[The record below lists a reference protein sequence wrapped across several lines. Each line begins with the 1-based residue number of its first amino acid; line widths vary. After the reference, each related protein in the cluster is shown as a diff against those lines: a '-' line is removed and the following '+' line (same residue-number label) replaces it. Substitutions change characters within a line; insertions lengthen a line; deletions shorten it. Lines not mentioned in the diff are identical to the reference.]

1 MCICLRGKIDLTNLK
16 IDAREQKRIESA
28 KDYFTPFADIDK
40 VTVEQLENGDY
51 IFENEGL
58 TCGFEYKTSNDFLT
72 SILNKRVFKE
82 CIGLRETV
90 DYPFIIIEGNIPY
103 AKNKLY
109 YSAQQTITNEQIQ
122 GAIYRL
128 RCILPVI
135 IVENP
140 LVPSDKK
147 DDDLEALCFQEM
159 YKQSKKGCDGKTPYY
174 KEICADKNKNP
185 SISLLMMLNGFNLV
199 TAKKIAETL
208 NINTQKEYLELT
220 KEDLLSVDGIGEKK
234 ANGILK
240 QRG

>member
-1 MCICLRGKIDLTNLK
+1 MTDLI
-16 IDAREQKRIESA
+16 IDAREQKRIETA
-28 KDYFTPFADIDK
+28 KNYFTPFADIEK

-51 IFENEGL
+51 IFTNKGL
-58 TCGFEYKTSNDFLT
+58 TCGFEYKTSTDFLS

-90 DYPFIIIEGNIPY
+90 DYPFLIIEGNIPY

-147 DDDLEALCFQEM
+147 DDDLETLCFNEM
-159 YKQSKKGCDGKTPYY
+159 YNQSRKAVDGKTPYY
-174 KEICADKNKNP
+174 KELSSEKHKNP
-185 SISLLMMLNGFNLV
+185 AISLLMMLNGFNLT

-208 NINTQKEYLELT
+208 NINTQNEYLQLT
-220 KEDLLSVDGIGEKK
+220 EEDLLSVDGIGEKK
-234 ANGILK
+234 ANKLLK

>member
-1 MCICLRGKIDLTNLK
+1 MTDLI
-16 IDAREQKRIESA
+16 IDAREQKRIETA
-28 KDYFTPFADIDK
+28 KNYFTPFADIEK

-51 IFENEGL
+51 IFTNKGL
-58 TCGFEYKTSNDFLT
+58 TCGFEYKTSTDFLS

-90 DYPFIIIEGNIPY
+90 DYPFLIIEGNIPY

-109 YSAQQTITNEQIQ
+109 YSAQQTITNDQIQ

-147 DDDLEALCFQEM
+147 DDDLETLCFNEM
-159 YKQSKKGCDGKTPYY
+159 YNQSRKAVDGKTPYY
-174 KEICADKNKNP
+174 KELSSEKHKNP
-185 SISLLMMLNGFNLV
+185 AISLLMMLNGFNLT

-208 NINTQKEYLELT
+208 NINTQNEYLQLT
-220 KEDLLSVDGIGEKK
+220 EEDLLSVDGIGEKK
-234 ANGILK
+234 ANKLLK

>member
-1 MCICLRGKIDLTNLK
+1 MTDLV
-16 IDAREQKRIESA
+16 IDAREQKRIETA
-28 KDYFTPFADIDK
+28 KDYFTPFADIEQ
-40 VTVEQLENGDY
+40 VTVEQLEVGDY
-51 IFENEGL
+51 IFTNKNL
-58 TCGFEYKTSNDFLT
+58 TCGFEYKTSTDFLS

-90 DYPFIIIEGNIPY
+90 DYPFLIIEGNIPY

-147 DDDLEALCFQEM
+147 DDDLETLCFNEM
-159 YKQSKKGCDGKTPYY
+159 YNQQKKGCDGKTPYY
-174 KEICADKNKNP
+174 KELCADKHKNP
-185 SISLLMMLNGFNLV
+185 AISLLMMQYGLSLTSAEN
-199 TAKKIAETL
+199 IAEEL
-208 NINTQKEYLELT
+208 NLNTQKQFFEFT
-220 KEDLLSVDGIGEKK
+220 KEELLSIKGIGEKK
-234 ANGILK
+234 ASRILK

>member
-1 MCICLRGKIDLTNLK
+1 MTDLI

-28 KDYFTPFADIDK
+28 KDYFTPFADIEQ

-51 IFENEGL
+51 IFTNKGL
-58 TCGFEYKTSNDFLT
+58 TCGFEYKTSTDFLS

-90 DYPFIIIEGNIPY
+90 DYPFLIIEGNISY

-109 YSAQQTITNEQIQ
+109 YSAQQTITNDQIQ

-128 RCILPVI
+128 RCILPLI

-147 DDDLEALCFQEM
+147 DDDLETLCFNEM
-159 YKQSKKGCDGKTPYY
+159 YKQAQKAVDGKTPYY
-174 KEICADKNKNP
+174 KELCADKHKNP
-185 SISLLMMLNGFNLV
+185 AISLLMLINGVSL
-199 TAKKIAETL
+199 KLAERIVDTL
-208 NINTQKEYLELT
+208 ELKNQKDVLELT
-220 KEDLLSVDGIGEKK
+220 VEDLQKVHKIGEKK
-234 ANGILK
+234 SERIIRQIKGDF
-240 QRG
+240 Q

>member
-1 MCICLRGKIDLTNLK
+1 MTNLK
-16 IDAREQKRIESA
+16 IDSREQKRIESA
-28 KDYFTPFADIDK
+28 KDYFTPFADIEQ

-51 IFENEGL
+51 IFTNKGL
-58 TCGFEYKTSNDFLT
+58 TCGFEYKTSTDFLS

-90 DYPFIIIEGNIPY
+90 DYPFLIIEGNIPY

-140 LVPSDKK
+140 LVPDDKK
-147 DDDLEALCFQEM
+147 DDDLEALCFHEM
-159 YKQSKKGCDGKTPYY
+159 YNQQKKGCDGKTPYY
-174 KEICADKNKNP
+174 KELCADKHKNP
-185 SISLLMMLNGFNLV
+185 AISLLMMENGLSLKL
-199 TAKKIAETL
+199 AEQIAETL
-208 NINTQKEYLELT
+208 NINTQNEYLQLT

-234 ANGILK
+234 ASRILR

>member
-1 MCICLRGKIDLTNLK
+1 MTDLV
-16 IDAREQKRIESA
+16 IDAREQKRIETA
-28 KDYFTPFADIDK
+28 KNYFTPFADIDK
-40 VTVEQLENGDY
+40 VTVEQLEVGDY
-51 IFENEGL
+51 IFENKGL
-58 TCGFEYKTSNDFLT
+58 TCGFEYKTSTDFLS

-90 DYPFIIIEGNIPY
+90 DYPFLIIEGNIPY

-140 LVPSDKK
+140 LVPDDKK
-147 DDDLEALCFQEM
+147 DDDLEALCFNEM
-159 YKQSKKGCDGKTPYY
+159 YNQQQKGCDGRTPYY
-174 KEICADKNKNP
+174 KELCADKHKNP
-185 SISLLMMLNGFNLV
+185 AISLLMMQYGLSLTSAEN
-199 TAKKIAETL
+199 IAEEL
-208 NINTQKEYLELT
+208 NLNTQKQFFEFT
-220 KEDLLSVDGIGEKK
+220 KEELLSIKGIGEKK
-234 ANGILK
+234 ASRILR